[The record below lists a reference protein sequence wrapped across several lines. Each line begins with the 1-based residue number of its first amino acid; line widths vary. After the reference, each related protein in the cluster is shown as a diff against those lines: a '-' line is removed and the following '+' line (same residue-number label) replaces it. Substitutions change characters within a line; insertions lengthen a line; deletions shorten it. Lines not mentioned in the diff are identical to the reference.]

1 MKSSA
6 LPYWLAFAV
15 LLAAA
20 YGGFKMY
27 QVQQAQATG
36 GVERPKLPPLEEF
49 VLTDQNGQEFR
60 SADMK
65 GRVWVTSFFFTT
77 CPSSCAKLNANIKY
91 MTTLEE
97 LADVRWVSITVDP
110 LTDTEQAL
118 EAYAK
123 SLGADTD
130 RWRFCREENFDYVKR
145 LANEVLRVGGVNY
158 KGHND
163 YVVVIDKRGK
173 IAGLFNGYDLRDLE
187 KGVTLLKECLAEEV
201 EVNDQQKAA
210 TAGRAAQDDA
220 IDANF
225 AEAA

>member
-1 MKSSA
+1 VKSSA

-27 QVQQAQATG
+27 QVQQSRATG
-36 GVERPKLPPLEEF
+36 GVVRPKLPPLEEF
-49 VLTDQNGQEFR
+49 VLTDQNGEQFR

-91 MTTLEE
+91 LTTLEE
-97 LADVRWVSITVDP
+97 LADVKWVSITVDP

-118 EAYAK
+118 QAYAK

-163 YVVVIDKRGK
+163 YVVVIDKYGK

-187 KGVTLLKECLAEEV
+187 NGVTLLKECLAEEV
-201 EVNDQQKAA
+201 ELNNEHKTA
-210 TAGRAAQDDA
+210 TGGRAAQPEDSP
-220 IDANF
+220 